1 MVDMNAL
8 LALQGQLFLLMALG
22 AFFSRRGILDGGF
35 QKGLTDLV
43 IDLVL
48 PCSIITSF
56 KWSLHRN
63 CCTRA
68 SRWRYRPW

>member
-56 KWSLHRN
+56 
-63 CCTRA
+63 
-68 SRWRYRPW
+68 

>member
-22 AFFSRRGILDGGF
+22 AFFSRRGILSSGF

-43 IDLVL
+43 IDLIL

-56 KWSLHRN
+56 EVEIHHLSVERH
-63 CCTRA
+63 CC
-68 SRWRYRPW
+68 